1 MHRRKR
7 VGKCAS
13 IDPVFDLRFCG
24 SIIFCDLKDG
34 FYLTKHAC
42 KDRMVE
48 QIEAFLVSLADSL
61 KRSVLEL
68 LNQGSVVC
76 GLERIL

>member
-1 MHRRKR
+1 
-7 VGKCAS
+7 
-13 IDPVFDLRFCG
+13 
-24 SIIFCDLKDG
+24 
-34 FYLTKHAC
+34 
-42 KDRMVE
+42 MVE